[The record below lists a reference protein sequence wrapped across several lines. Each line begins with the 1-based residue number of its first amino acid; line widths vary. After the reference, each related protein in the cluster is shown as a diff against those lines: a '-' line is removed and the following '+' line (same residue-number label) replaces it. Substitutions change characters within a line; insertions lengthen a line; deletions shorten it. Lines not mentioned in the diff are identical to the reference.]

1 MQIRA
6 TLLAK
11 YCLDCQPESVRRRLI
26 RNEPFGA
33 RLGLETRTIATV
45 ADLARF
51 DREDLLA
58 AARAALSGSGESVV
72 EDVEGISAVVAR
84 EQNGLVLKRAG
95 QGEPIVAARLDNL
108 MIVSSSREERSAGL
122 ASLLNRAG
130 PTAPDFSS
138 LQRAAEERDLSNEEA
153 GSVLDE
159 LADGVA
165 ALRARAA
172 KALEA
177 ADEAAT
183 DNLIPPTMTY
193 YDRFCG
199 PDPSGADA
207 EAYLTMTLPAYRRG
221 LLGRDL
227 VRGLEICL
235 LGALRDDLS
244 PGTWAEDVSDDALW
258 KALTECNPHSNPHSL
273 LGALDIALSRQ
284 HDSRYRSFAEDAV
297 EKLTGT
303 TFPRPDGINAHEL
316 LPLFARIVFG
326 KVTMIEGGAS
336 RPPYWRRMCA
346 WMQAGWLARIT
357 LPLVL
362 EMTQLRGWA
371 AANETAAMTYARMLD
386 LRWEPMSQASEMSPL
401 SLRCELVGRLH
412 LLRSRHEAAGRSFP
426 SAGKVDAAME
436 QLGEQGAP
444 LGWALPGLM
453 EGHRQPCQPLP
464 ADSTQQMIA
473 AFSARPDTS
482 AWMRLAYLSQLFTFG
497 PDLMQCLWPAARGIV
512 LDGQQIQREQGFVQ
526 LERACSIAAA
536 RRDTQLARAIGTVL
550 LEHTPKSSTGQE
562 AAAVLAV
569 SILAAAAFEHEAEW
583 AVWLEEQL
591 AATAIRL
598 PAGEPIEAFG
608 AQLEALKEVLPL
620 RHAIQ
625 ARAEALCAAAV

>member
-1 MQIRA
+1 MQVRA

-11 YCLDCQPESVRRRLI
+11 YCLDRQPESVRRRLM

-33 RLGLETRTIATV
+33 RLGLETRTIVTV
-45 ADLARF
+45 ADLGLF

-58 AARAALSGSGESVV
+58 AARAALSSSGESVV
-72 EDVEGISAVVAR
+72 EDLDGISAVVAR
-84 EQNGLVLKRAG
+84 EKNGLVLKRTG
-95 QGEPIVAARLDNL
+95 QGEPIIAARLDKL
-108 MIVSSSREERSAGL
+108 LIVSSSREERSAAL

-138 LQRAAEERDLSNEEA
+138 LQHIAEERDLDNEEV
-153 GSVLDE
+153 GRVLDE
-159 LADGVA
+159 VAHGVA
-165 ALRARAA
+165 ALHARAA
-172 KALEA
+172 KVLEA
-177 ADEAAT
+177 ADAAAT
-183 DNLIPPTMTY
+183 DDLIPPTITY

-207 EAYLTMTLPAYRRG
+207 EDYLTMTLPAYRRG

-227 VRGLEICL
+227 VRGLDICL

-258 KALTECNPHSNPHSL
+258 KALTESDPRSNPHSL
-273 LGALDIALSRQ
+273 LGALDIALGRP

-303 TFPRPDGINAHEL
+303 TFPRPDGIDAHEL

-326 KVTMIEGGAS
+326 RVTMLEGGAS

-346 WMQAGWLARIT
+346 WMQAGWLARMT

-362 EMTQLRGWA
+362 EITQLRGWV

-386 LRWEPMSQASEMSPL
+386 LRWEPMSQAGEMSPL

-412 LLRSRHEAAGRSFP
+412 LLRSRHEAAGRSVP
-426 SAGKVDAAME
+426 GAGKIDAAME

-453 EGHRQPCQPLP
+453 EGHRQPSQPLP
-464 ADSTQQMIA
+464 ADSAQQMIA
-473 AFSARPDTS
+473 AFSAGPDTS
-482 AWMRLAYLSQLFTFG
+482 AWMRLAYFSQLFTFG
-497 PDLMQCLWPAARGIV
+497 PDLVQCLGPAARGIV
-512 LDGQQIQREQGFVQ
+512 LGGQEIQREQGFVQ
-526 LERACSIAAA
+526 LERACCIAAA
-536 RRDTQLARAIGTVL
+536 RRDTKLARAIGTAL
-550 LEHTPKSSTGQE
+550 FEHTPKSSTGQE
-562 AAAVLAV
+562 AAAALAI

-583 AVWLEEQL
+583 AVWLEERL

-598 PAGEPIEAFG
+598 PAGEPIETFG
-608 AQLEALKEVLPL
+608 AQLAALKQVLPL

-625 ARAEALCAAAV
+625 AKAEALCAAAL